1 MKLKRMRFNH
11 VVTASLFLAFILFT
25 ALTRIVD
32 VKPIGPNGSSVGF
45 AKVNQ
50 LVFDRLGVNLFW
62 YTLTDWLGLVAI
74 VFACGFATLGL
85 CQLVRRG
92 SIKAVDP
99 DILLLGLYYLV
110 VMGCYALFETVVI
123 NYRPVTLHG
132 SLEPSYPSSHTM
144 IVVCIMVTAMGQFH
158 HRLRNIC
165 IIRVID
171 AFSSLII
178 AVTVVG
184 RLLSGVHWCT
194 DIVGGLILSAA
205 LTMLHHW
212 ASTIGLMKMRRR

>member
-1 MKLKRMRFNH
+1 MMRKRTRSNG
-11 VVTASLFLAFILFT
+11 VVVIGLFIAFILFT
-25 ALTRIVD
+25 VAVKFVD
-32 VKPIGPNGSSVGF
+32 VRPVGPYGTSVGF
-45 AKVNQ
+45 ATANQ
-50 LVFDRLGVNLFW
+50 FVFDTLGVNYFW
-62 YTLTDWLGLVAI
+62 YTLTDWLGIIPIA
-74 VFACGFATLGL
+74 FAGGFAALGL
-85 CQLVRRG
+85 RQLVKRG

-110 VMGCYALFETVVI
+110 VMGCYALFEIVVI

-144 IVVCIMVTAMGQFH
+144 IVVCVMVTAMDRFH
-158 HRLRNIC
+158 HRLRNDC

-171 AFSSLII
+171 AFSFLII

-194 DIVGGLILSAA
+194 DIVGGLILSSA
-205 LTMLHHW
+205 LIKLH
-212 ASTIGLMKMRRR
+212 SNISY